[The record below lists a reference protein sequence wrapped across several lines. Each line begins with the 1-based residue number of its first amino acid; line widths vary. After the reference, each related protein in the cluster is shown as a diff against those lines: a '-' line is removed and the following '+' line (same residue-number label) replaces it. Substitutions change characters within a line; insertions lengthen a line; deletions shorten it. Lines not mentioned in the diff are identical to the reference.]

1 MTNRK
6 KTAEELVASAV
17 AKKSNPLQ
25 KNVVSKYI
33 FVYSILAYFLILF
46 AVFYVWVNF
55 NSILMAFQSYKL
67 DGTMNWIGFD
77 NFKNFMS
84 KVFTEGNLV
93 STSFTNS
100 LKLYIISLVI
110 SMPLYIFFSYILFK
124 KCLAHGAM
132 RLLVMLPSILSGFIV
147 CLMFKSFVMKGVPGL
162 MKNYFGVANP
172 PNFFEDSK
180 WAFGTTIFY
189 GIWSSF
195 ATNLIVYPNAMK
207 EIDEGI
213 LEAARVDGVCNMF
226 QELFYII
233 LPLIYPTITTFLITG
248 LAGIL
253 STDGSLVTLYY
264 EKAPVEVYNMGY
276 YYWKLVKGAGSNYTN
291 YPELAAG
298 GLIMTLIVAPLTLG
312 ARWILNK
319 LDPTENL

>member
-1 MTNRK
+1 MEK
-6 KTAEELVASAV
+6 ELQSVEEAV
-17 AKKSNPLQ
+17 AFAKAKKGNPLQ

-33 FVYSILAYFLILF
+33 FVYSILAYFLVLF

-55 NSILMAFQSYKL
+55 NSILMAFQFYKL
-67 DGTMNWIGFD
+67 DGTVEWIGFD
-77 NFKNFMS
+77 NFKNFLG
-84 KVFTEGNLV
+84 KVFTEGNVV
-93 STSFTNS
+93 SVSFFNS
-100 LKLYIISLVI
+100 LRLYVICLVI
-110 SMPLYIFFSYILFK
+110 SMPLYIFFSYVLFK
-124 KCLAHGAM
+124 KCLAHGAI

-162 MKNYFGVANP
+162 LKNTFGVANP
-172 PNFFEDSK
+172 PNFFEDPA
-180 WAFGTTIFY
+180 WAFGTCVFY

-213 LEAARVDGVCNMF
+213 LEAAKVDGVSNMF

-233 LPLIYPTITTFLITG
+233 LPLIYPTISTFLITG
-248 LAGIL
+248 LAAIL

-264 EKAPVEVYNMGY
+264 EKAPNEVYNMGY

-298 GLIMTLIVAPLTLG
+298 GLIMTFIVAPLTLG
-312 ARWILNK
+312 ARWLLNK